1 MTFAEYNTDENFNKP
16 SNAMELVKLGFN
28 EGKTR
33 EEIENS
39 LSPLWKEDKKGN
51 VKKALDTYFKPTE
64 ETKIVEDQKIETPT
78 PKADKATEF
87 LNKTNNVGLTAENNE
102 MENQQ
107 QLKIKRWNDTLDAMK
122 KSGQGMKNID
132 DHYIEALPKGLIQA
146 YKDKSGVFEGMNKK
160 EAKRTLSYFIMD
172 AVANS
177 LKTVSNGLM
186 AMGGKAPMFSDTTG
200 DYEKIMKTNLAQ
212 GLENRWNKYKQDTQ
226 TAIDLVKDRVKND
239 EALNTAIANVSA
251 NNRLQTAT
259 NMMNEKQKVFTFQ
272 VLAEIGNNL
281 GDMNNKEF
289 VNTLM
294 GMSAMGESLDPKE
307 AAAMLVYRF
316 GKDSDKVK
324 DLLKGFGVDID
335 SLKDKIGDGEEKT
348 AGFGG
353 NGKNLKGYQTING
366 ETVDFNMIENK
377 EGKQKL
383 RSLMDELS
391 VKYYNGEI
399 DADTFKKYYDP
410 LYEESTKHFGTKSAT
425 VEELIEQND
434 KNRIDDTKLALKQL
448 NNDAGTLT
456 PGVYAEKYEAL
467 KNKLIGLGVS
477 EKDIAPKLTSEQHL
491 KLTEKAQKKN
501 KKKK

>member
-1 MTFAEYNTDENFNKP
+1 MTFAEYNTDENFNRP

-51 VKKALDTYFKPTE
+51 VKKALDTYYKTAE
-64 ETKIVEDQKIETPT
+64 ETPKVEEQKTKSNETT
-78 PKADKATEF
+78 DF
-87 LNKTNNVGLTAENNE
+87 LTDTNNVALAAEQNE
-102 MENQQ
+102 MQNQNK
-107 QLKIKRWNDTLDAMK
+107 LKINRWNESMDNLQ
-122 KSGQGMKNID
+122 KSGEGMRKIN
-132 DHYIEALPKGLIQA
+132 DHFVEQLPKSLIRS
-146 YKDKSGVFEGMNKK
+146 YRDGTGVFEGMDKK
-160 EAKRTLSYFIMD
+160 EAKKTLSYFIMD
-172 AVANS
+172 SVANS
-177 LKTVSNGLM
+177 LKVISNGLM
-186 AMGGKAPMFSDTTG
+186 SMGGKSPMFSDTTG
-200 DYEKIMKTNLAQ
+200 DYEKIQKTNLAQ

-226 TAIDLVKDRVKND
+226 TAIDIVKDRVKND

-251 NNRLQTAT
+251 NNRLQTAM
-259 NMMNEKQKVFTFQ
+259 NMMNEKQKVFAFQ

-281 GDMNNKEF
+281 GNMNDTKF
-289 VNTLM
+289 ANTLM

-316 GKDSDKVK
+316 GKDPGKVK
-324 DLLKGFGVDID
+324 NFLKGFGLDID
-335 SLKDKIGDGEEKT
+335 EIKDSVGDGDEKT
-348 AGFGG
+348 AGIGG
-353 NGKNLKGYQTING
+353 GKNLKNYKTING

-377 EGKQKL
+377 EGKEKL
-383 RSLMDELS
+383 RSLMDDLS

-425 VEELIEQND
+425 VEELIKTND

-448 NNDAGTLT
+448 NNDAGTLS
-456 PGVYAEKYEAL
+456 PSDYAEKYETL
-467 KNKLIGLGVS
+467 RNKLVGLGVA
-477 EKDIAPKLTSEQHL
+477 EKDITPKLTTEQHL